1 MTTTDPDAIDL
12 SLGVEAQELRVRLR
26 EMLAEMLPPTWST
39 SFSNDP
45 DVQAVVERVCHRLGE
60 ERLLTLSWPHEYG
73 GADADVWQQTV
84 LREEMWAHFEPRGPQ
99 YMGLSWVGPTLMKVG
114 TPEQLRRHLPAIA
127 EGRAVWCQGF
137 SEPDSGTDLGSLKL
151 NARRD
156 GERWLLNGQKIW
168 TSYAGLADWCFLA
181 ARTSKGARKQDGIT
195 IFLVPMNS
203 DGITVRPI
211 PSMMGDQHLNEVFF
225 EDVQVGE
232 DAVLGEIG
240 GGWDVIKLVLTHERV
255 GIPRYARDER
265 VLAELAGHASL
276 QDTLTAQAYAQ
287 TLVHTRVARLL
298 NYRAIALSEGGMLT
312 DREASVARMASVQLD
327 QEVAHLALEMVG
339 SDGLVPD
346 RDAGLVGRLEDVFR
360 YARSATIASGT
371 IEVQR
376 MLVARNVI
384 AEVKDES

>member
-1 MTTTDPDAIDL
+1 MSTTDSDTIDL
-12 SLGVEAQELRVRLR
+12 GLGLAAQELRVRLR
-26 EMLAEMLPPTWST
+26 EMLAEMLPATWST

-45 DVQAVVERVCHRLGE
+45 DVQAVVERVCRRLGE

-114 TPEQLRRHLPAIA
+114 TPEQLRIHLPAIA
-127 EGRAVWCQGF
+127 AGTAVWCQGF
-137 SEPDSGTDLGSLKL
+137 SEPGSGTDLGSLQL
-151 NARRD
+151 NARRED
-156 GERWLLNGQKIW
+156 GRWRLNGQKIW

-181 ARTSKGARKQDGIT
+181 ARTSREPRKHDGIT
-195 IFLVPMNS
+195 IFLVPMDS

-225 EDVQVGE
+225 EDVQVGD

-298 NYRAIALSEGGMLT
+298 NYRAVALSEGGVLT
-312 DREASVARMASVQLD
+312 DSEASVARMASVQLD

-339 SDGLVPD
+339 PDGLVPD
-346 RDAGLVGRLEDVFR
+346 PDAGLVGRLEDVFR

-376 MLVARNVI
+376 MLIARNVI
-384 AEVKDES
+384 QEVKDEA